1 MRVFLD
7 ANVLFSAAHM
17 TTGSPRALFKVA
29 AAGACQLL
37 TSEYAAEE
45 ARRNIALKQ
54 PRVITEL
61 AALVDRVA
69 FVGEPSAASVSW
81 AMSLGL
87 PAKDAPIMAAAVEAR
102 CHLLVTGD
110 VTHFGAL
117 FGARHRGTVV
127 LRPADAIALLI

>member
-7 ANVLFSAAHM
+7 ANVLFSAAYL
-17 TTGSPRALFKVA
+17 TTGSPRALFSVA

-54 PRVITEL
+54 PRAIAEL
-61 AALVDRVA
+61 ADLLYGVALA
-69 FVGEPSAASVSW
+69 AEPSVVSVSW
-81 AMSLGL
+81 ATSLGL
-87 PAKDAPIMAAAVEAR
+87 PAKDAPIMAAAVNAR

-117 FGARHRGTVV
+117 FGVRHRGTVV
-127 LRPADAIALLI
+127 MRPADALAVLV